1 MAKSNRSAGRAPRYR
16 RRKRQQQASRWLPW
30 AVGGIVVLIAA
41 IVIGRNFL
49 GPQSPGNGPRAEEWL
64 AGVTGLS
71 YDNGPTQYAYPDPAG
86 LGAGHQWLPALGS
99 ADAPVT
105 VVEYSDI
112 FCSHCRDF
120 HLNSLEGILKDYVAT
135 GKVRY
140 VDHYFGFANTV
151 QQGAVL
157 AEMCA
162 AEQGRYFEYR
172 HALFQLVEV
181 GDYNVDRAARLA
193 GIDQDAFNQCRTDGR
208 YNAAIQEIVFTD
220 NQGVNSTPTFFIN
233 GHEIAGDVPERIRQ
247 VIDEAVAQAGG

>member
-1 MAKSNRSAGRAPRYR
+1 MAKTRQSTPRYR
-16 RRKRQQQASRWLPW
+16 RHKHQQQTSRWLPW
-30 AVGGIVVLIAA
+30 AIGGVVVLIAA
-41 IVIGRNFL
+41 IVVGRNIV
-49 GPQSPGNGPRAEEWL
+49 GDQSPGRGPRAEEWL
-64 AGVTGLS
+64 AGVSGLS

-99 ADAPVT
+99 ENAPVT
-105 VVEYSDI
+105 VIEYSDI

-120 HLNSLEGILKDYVAT
+120 NLNSLEGILKDYVAA
-135 GKVRY
+135 GQVRY

-162 AEQGRYFEYR
+162 ADQGRYFEYK
-172 HALFQLVEV
+172 HALYQAIEV
-181 GDYNVDRAARLA
+181 GDYNTDRAARLA
-193 GIDQDAFNQCRTDGR
+193 GIDLDAFHQCQDEGK

-233 GHEIAGDVPERIRQ
+233 GHEIAGDVPDRIRQ
-247 VIDEAVAQAGG
+247 VIDEAIAQSGG